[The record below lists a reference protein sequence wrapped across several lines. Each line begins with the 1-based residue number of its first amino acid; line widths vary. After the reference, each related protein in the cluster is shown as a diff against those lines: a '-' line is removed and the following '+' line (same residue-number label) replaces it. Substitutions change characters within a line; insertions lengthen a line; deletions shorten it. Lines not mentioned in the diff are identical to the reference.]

1 MKKMVII
8 MILALVLGS
17 VFIYKEILSK
27 KDHKMEEVSMTKNKL
42 KNASIIKKTEA
53 YTIYELSF
61 RRGGKKIYGNLYVP
75 SRDQKQY
82 SLVIMAHG
90 FGSSY
95 SYLTEYA
102 SKLVKNGIAA
112 YIFDFCGGS
121 SYSRSD
127 GEMTKMSILTE
138 KKDLQ
143 TVFDSLKT
151 ESFVDQDH
159 IFLMGESQGGLVASL
174 VAAAAPKEVKG
185 LALLYPAYVI
195 PDDARKTYKDLSE
208 VPDTYGIM
216 GMTVGKIYYQDVYK
230 MDVYQKIKDFKKN
243 VLIIHGSADTIVPIA
258 YSKKAIKVFKHA
270 QLKVIKGAGHGFYGR
285 DQEEAA
291 NDLVRFVKQNMA

>member
-127 GEMTKMSILTE
+127 GEMTKMSVLTE

-159 IFLMGESQGGLVASL
+159 IFLMGESQGGLVA
-174 VAAAAPKEVKG
+174 
-185 LALLYPAYVI
+185 Y
-195 PDDARKTYKDLSE
+195 
-208 VPDTYGIM
+208 
-216 GMTVGKIYYQDVYK
+216 
-230 MDVYQKIKDFKKN
+230 
-243 VLIIHGSADTIVPIA
+243 
-258 YSKKAIKVFKHA
+258 
-270 QLKVIKGAGHGFYGR
+270 
-285 DQEEAA
+285 
-291 NDLVRFVKQNMA
+291 

>member
-1 MKKMVII
+1 
-8 MILALVLGS
+8 
-17 VFIYKEILSK
+17 
-27 KDHKMEEVSMTKNKL
+27 MTKNKL

-127 GEMTKMSILTE
+127 GEMTKMSVLTE

>member
-1 MKKMVII
+1 
-8 MILALVLGS
+8 
-17 VFIYKEILSK
+17 
-27 KDHKMEEVSMTKNKL
+27 MTKNKL

-127 GEMTKMSILTE
+127 GEMTKMSVLTE

-159 IFLMGESQGGLVASL
+159 IFLMGESQGGLVAYQLRLQLLKKSKVQPYYIQLMSFLMMLEKHIRISL
-174 VAAAAPKEVKG
+174 K
-185 LALLYPAYVI
+185 
-195 PDDARKTYKDLSE
+195 
-208 VPDTYGIM
+208 
-216 GMTVGKIYYQDVYK
+216 
-230 MDVYQKIKDFKKN
+230 F
-243 VLIIHGSADTIVPIA
+243 LIRMELWG
-258 YSKKAIKVFKHA
+258 
-270 QLKVIKGAGHGFYGR
+270 
-285 DQEEAA
+285 
-291 NDLVRFVKQNMA
+291 